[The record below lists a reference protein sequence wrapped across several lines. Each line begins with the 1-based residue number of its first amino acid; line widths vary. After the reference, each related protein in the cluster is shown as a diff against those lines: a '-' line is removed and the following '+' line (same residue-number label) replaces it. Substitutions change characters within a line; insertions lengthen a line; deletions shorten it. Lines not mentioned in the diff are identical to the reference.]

1 MRNVRTQKGLPPK
14 EAVGLCIDGELSE
27 AFYPVL
33 RKAAGLSSISAG
45 SGSGAGA
52 QFVVGTVKFFVPLEG
67 RVNVEEEIAKLEA
80 DLAYQR
86 KFLAGVRAK
95 LANENFVAHAPEAVV
110 ANERKKEADALSR
123 IATYEASLAE
133 LRK

>member
-1 MRNVRTQKGLPPK
+1 
-14 EAVGLCIDGELSE
+14 
-27 AFYPVL
+27 
-33 RKAAGLSSISAG
+33 
-45 SGSGAGA
+45 

-67 RVNVEEEIAKLEA
+67 KVDVAEEIAKLEA
-80 DLAYQR
+80 DLEYQR

-95 LANENFVAHAPEAVV
+95 LANANFVAHAPEAVV

-133 LRK
+133 LKK